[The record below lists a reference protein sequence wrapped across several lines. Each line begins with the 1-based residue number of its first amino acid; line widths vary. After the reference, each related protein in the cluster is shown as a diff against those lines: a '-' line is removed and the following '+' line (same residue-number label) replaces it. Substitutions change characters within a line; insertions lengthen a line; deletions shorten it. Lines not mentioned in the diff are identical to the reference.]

1 MKEPELVLCFD
12 PPLGAKPMR
21 SRVTNASRQL
31 GTVVCDVDGR
41 ELALGP
47 GESVE
52 AVFRLGAVAGV
63 PKP

>member
-1 MKEPELVLCFD
+1 VKEPVLVLCFD
-12 PPLGAKPMR
+12 PPLGREPTR

-31 GTVVCDVDGR
+31 GATVCDVDGR

-52 AVFRLGAVAGV
+52 AVFRLGAIAKVGA
-63 PKP
+63 